1 MKKKHLVLLLML
13 LFLLLGSGLLIYP
26 VFSNWYMEKVQS
38 EIQLDYNET
47 IKNLD
52 EEIISAALADAHAYN
67 EALFE
72 HSLDESIKPYE
83 EQLNISGSGIMGY
96 VEIPAIDVLL
106 PIYHYCTDAVMEKGA
121 GHMEQTSLPVGGENT
136 HAVISAHSGMAS
148 AKMFSYLDKIQT
160 GDLIYLHILGQTLT
174 YEVFDTITVLP
185 SDVEHIQIEP
195 GKDLLTL
202 VTCVPFGVN
211 SHRLLVQSERL

>member
-1 MKKKHLVLLLML
+1 
-13 LFLLLGSGLLIYP
+13 
-26 VFSNWYMEKVQS
+26 
-38 EIQLDYNET
+38 
-47 IKNLD
+47 
-52 EEIISAALADAHAYN
+52 
-67 EALFE
+67 
-72 HSLDESIKPYE
+72 
-83 EQLNISGSGIMGY
+83 
-96 VEIPAIDVLL
+96 
-106 PIYHYCTDAVMEKGA
+106 
-121 GHMEQTSLPVGGENT
+121 MEQTSLPVGGANT

-148 AKMFSYLDKIQT
+148 ARMFSDLDKLRT